1 MTELLPLR
9 VQHLETKEIH
19 EAYQITE
26 KNLKTV
32 AAWCAGDISND
43 PIRNKNVVVV
53 PTRIYPIRAFPGD
66 YVVKRDRPKGPEF
79 FLKDAKMFEL
89 FFEEVDDA

>member
-1 MTELLPLR
+1 MTDLLPLK

-19 EAYQITE
+19 EAYQLTD
-26 KNLKTV
+26 KNLNTV

-66 YVVKRDRPKGPEF
+66 YIIKRDRPKGPEF
-79 FLKDAKMFEL
+79 FLKDEKMFEL
-89 FFEEVDDA
+89 FFEEVHDD

>member
-1 MTELLPLR
+1 MTESLPLK

-19 EAYQITE
+19 EAYQLTD
-26 KNLKTV
+26 KNLNTV
-32 AAWCAGDISND
+32 AAWCSGDISKD

-66 YVVKRDRPKGPEF
+66 YVIKRDRPKGPEF
-79 FLKDAKMFEL
+79 FLKDEKMFEL
-89 FFEEVDDA
+89 FFGKVHDD